1 MHNLIVNLKRCLG
14 TSTLIVPMFIGVLA
28 LGAAFVCTE
37 QPASGAETGNVT
49 QIAGRH
55 GKALVEPDGMKR
67 PGSDAAGV
75 SGRTLKSVLS
85 RNAEV
90 RSVPRATAIEGTD
103 DRNEGNSRS
112 AEQYPLAPYVKDG
125 QLDNA
130 LIFYLGSANPG
141 TAKARYA
148 RITGTRTAT
157 DPKDR
162 LQVWQSGMGSEANLT
177 VCVRDRNS
185 GGCLT
190 SRSSVSANTWAVSND
205 PNELS
210 DPNQAAGGLRATF
223 SPGSTS
229 TEENIYIK
237 LGEAIN
243 LDGQRFDNNKIYRIP
258 IVQDS
263 EPPRI
268 VGDITV
274 FDPSGRN
281 QLDLRNNAQVVLN
294 RSSMYTGFDGVKLRF
309 NITDQQGTGTST
321 NVVTASSPSSGP
333 DHVSLMVRNSII
345 CNTVQDATEGQNTLS
360 LSVDSLGSQCAP
372 GGINSKAPKT
382 LDLGEVSIV
391 VTDKAGNSYISKS
404 LDAMKP
410 FVGEPPTPE
419 SPRTQD
425 IRYLQMINIAADLP
439 ITLSVSAK
447 GMKICSAAGNP
458 CSIDSNQPTLVQSDS
473 AKVEYKLNNYAEQQV
488 GWMKPFKPV
497 LTYAITR
504 TGDQGVMSGT
514 TALGS
519 LDPKDLNPVLQ
530 GQDAYT
536 IKYSISLSQG
546 GFVTGSASSTGAGRS
561 GGSGLLGQ
569 TTIYVTLDQTPPTV
583 SISDMTSPSLK
594 NSRVTLPGEIKVLAT
609 SSDTGGV
616 GAGPSTQ
623 ARYAVNVLDKLQGGG
638 TSANTGNVVDDQPG
652 TSGVD
657 WNRVELSY
665 VRFDNLEQA
674 VQSINDPNYQP
685 NPGQEIKIPL
695 KKPERQNGNLVAN
708 VTFADDGAYP
718 VKFMKLSGADKAGN
732 RFNELPLFEQT
743 SQSQWSGIKPDYDM
757 LVVEGSGNTHEA
769 TMTIQDDQGNPHSND
784 PYYHRGSVT
793 AEVTVRDKWF
803 AVAIRLSDRAFT
815 GSIET
820 QETVNEPFP
829 SQLNVDKF
837 TQVRGSNDQWVY
849 TYDMPKSQYDI
860 RKRSVEGKYTLSF
873 NYHPING
880 AVVKADQ
887 SFGIDYSGPVLDG
900 LRYSVTGPTKWG
912 WIFSTQDERISLT
925 GKDNLSGV
933 ADETVRFNG
942 RWTGT
947 QSEQPA
953 QVSSENGA
961 ISAVFGQDALRLTLD
976 GSGFQIEDKAGNASS
991 ILDLGQADSNLPEKT
1006 TGIVMVKSSPDLN
1019 VQYDNNSVLN
1029 GKYYKANRVA
1039 TVTVTSHI
1047 FDFVKNNDKHR
1058 VMVDAKADGNKSE
1071 LRADKFDNPS
1081 GDGSTWVVNM
1091 ACNHDGDWNV
1101 DVNYTDPAGQRT
1113 SPYHAEF
1120 TIDTVKPVLQMTFDN
1135 NKSSS
1140 GMYFNAPRTAGLK
1153 QKERNF
1159 SLADTHVDISA
1170 KDASGGTVAP
1180 PSLAGWAASGEQY
1193 TYTSSVAFKRELHY
1207 AITVKATDL
1216 AGNTAEEVKEPEFII
1231 DMTSPKVAISQVADK
1246 TAYAGTVAP
1255 HIDFEDT
1262 NFDPGRVKIELTRTH
1277 ESEVEKR
1284 LRWESGKKSSDKRE
1298 TSKGY
1303 PVFTDSQEKNTPT
1316 SQSVVM
1322 PDFEHKVDNDDV
1334 YRLTAQVEDKA
1345 GNKAQQKVTFSV
1357 NRFGSNYLIDDSTV
1371 GILGKYVHIPPDIK
1385 ITEINV
1391 SGLQDG
1397 KSHAELVHDS
1407 TSHPIS
1413 ADQDYRRVIDN
1424 TSGWQ
1429 NTTYTFPARLFSEEG
1444 YYRLR
1449 LSSVDQAGNLSQ
1461 NTMNRKDAQRKG
1473 AAEVNFAVDNDAPTA
1488 SVAGLHSGLITYAPT
1503 RNLVVDAKDD
1513 VGLDSVRLQVDGV
1526 TVGTWR
1532 NDDTLAP
1539 MLYTMKSG
1547 GDLHDIEL
1555 TVKDKAGNIST
1566 AQYHRVLQVS
1576 NWWSYM
1582 MARGLMLPILA
1593 VSIVLLAA
1601 LVVAAVI
1608 FVEHRR
1614 RIAYRKNVFQR

>member
-1 MHNLIVNLKRCLG
+1 MRNLIVNLKRWLG

-28 LGAAFVCTE
+28 LSAAFVCTE
-37 QPASGAETGNVT
+37 QQASGAEPGNIT
-49 QIAGRH
+49 QVAGRH
-55 GKALVEPDGMKR
+55 GSALVEPDGMKR
-67 PGSDAAGV
+67 QGNGAAGV

-85 RNAEV
+85 RNAEE
-90 RSVPRATAIEGTD
+90 RSVLRATAIEGTD
-103 DRNEGNSRS
+103 DRNEENLRS

-148 RITGTRTAT
+148 RITGTGTAT

-162 LQVWQSGMGSEANLT
+162 LQVWQSSGTGREANLT
-177 VCVRDRNS
+177 VCVRDRNN

-190 SRSSVSANTWAVSND
+190 SRSSDSANTWAVSND
-205 PNELS
+205 PNKLS
-210 DPNQAAGGLRATF
+210 DPNQAAEALSVIF
-223 SPGSTS
+223 SPVSS
-229 TEENIYIK
+229 SIEENIYIK
-237 LGEAIN
+237 LGENIN
-243 LDGQRFDNNKIYRIP
+243 LDDQTFNQGSIYRIP

-268 VGDITV
+268 DGDITV

-281 QLDLRNNAQVVLN
+281 QLDLRNNAQVVLDG
-294 RSSMYTGFDGVKLRF
+294 STMYAGFDGVKLGF

-321 NVVTASSPSSGP
+321 NVATASSPSSGL
-333 DHVSLMVRNSII
+333 DHVSLKFPNRI
-345 CNTVQDATEGQNTLS
+345 CNTVQDAIEGQNTLS

-372 GGINSKAPKT
+372 GGINSKAPKK
-382 LDLGEVSIV
+382 LDLGNVSIV

-404 LDAMKP
+404 LASMKP
-410 FVGEPPTPE
+410 FKEELPTAV
-419 SPRTQD
+419 SPGTQN
-425 IRYLQMINIAADLP
+425 IRYLQMINISTDLP
-439 ITLSVSAK
+439 IMLSVSAK

-458 CSIDSNQPTLVQSDS
+458 CSIDSDQPTLVQSDS
-473 AKVEYKLNNYAEQQV
+473 ARVEYKLNNNTTQQV
-488 GWMKPFKPV
+488 EWMKPFKPV
-497 LTYAITR
+497 LTYVITR
-504 TGDQGVMSGT
+504 TGDQKVMSGT
-514 TALGS
+514 TALDSPGS
-519 LDPKDLNPVLQ
+519 NDLNPDLR

-546 GFVTGSASSTGAGRS
+546 GFVTDSTSSTGAGRS

-583 SISDMTSPSLK
+583 SISDMTK
-594 NSRVTLPGEIKVLAT
+594 NSRTVTLPGGIKVLAT

-616 GAGPSTQ
+616 DAGPSTQ
-623 ARYAVNVLDKLQGGG
+623 ARYTVNVLDKLQGGG

-674 VQSINDPNYQP
+674 LQSIKDPNYQP

-743 SQSQWSGIKPDYDM
+743 SQSLWSGIKPVYDM

-803 AVAIRLSDRAFT
+803 AVAIRLSDQPFT

-829 SQLNVDKF
+829 SQLNREKF

-849 TYDMPKSQYDI
+849 TYEMPKSQYDI

-880 AVVKADQ
+880 AVVKAGQ

-1058 VMVDAKADGNKSE
+1058 VMVDVKADGNKSE
-1071 LRADKFDNPS
+1071 LMVDKFDNPS
-1081 GDGSTWVVNM
+1081 GDGSTWVANM
-1091 ACNHDGDWNV
+1091 ACNHDGDWIV

-1135 NKSSS
+1135 TKSSS

-1170 KDASGGTVAP
+1170 NDASGAAVAP
-1180 PSLAGWAASGEQY
+1180 PSLAGWSASGEQY

-1284 LRWESGKKSSDKRE
+1284 LRKESGKKSSDKRE

-1303 PVFTDSQEKNTPT
+1303 PVFTDSEEKNTPT

-1322 PDFEHKVDNDDV
+1322 PDFEHKVDIDDV
-1334 YRLTAQVEDKA
+1334 YSLTAQVEDKA

-1371 GILGKYVHIPPDIK
+1371 GILGKYVHIPPDVK

-1461 NTMNRKDAQRKG
+1461 NTMDRKDAQRKG
-1473 AAEVNFAVDNDAPTA
+1473 AAEVNFAVDKDAPTA
-1488 SVAGLHSGLITYAPT
+1488 SVAGLHNGLITYAPT

-1526 TVGTWR
+1526 TVGSWR

-1608 FVEHRR
+1608 FVGYRR